1 MAVNFLQNR
10 VYVYCLW
17 KRILVLPLPPDL
29 PLGVEELAPGSP
41 CVKRWSSP
49 QTCPWLFEELA
60 PVVTLVKRWFYPE
73 LAPVVTLVKRW
84 FCLGLAAGLCGEL
97 APGSSL

>member
-1 MAVNFLQNR
+1 MAVNSL
-10 VYVYCLW
+10 
-17 KRILVLPLPPDL
+17 RIVSTCVVFGD
-29 PLGVEELAPGSP
+29 GSWTYP
-41 CVKRWSSP
+41 SP

-84 FCLGLAAGLCGEL
+84 F
-97 APGSSL
+97 